1 MNPTLKELLK
11 PPFCRGRGI
20 DSHFRVFMDGSTS
33 PLVTVNY
40 ANFRNRKKEEIL
52 FDDFCNFVPQALNEK
67 WERDFGE
74 PLRWRYAH
82 IDMLCGRLVCPKC
95 DRTVL
100 IFNDYCPHCGQRLL
114 PPEEAL
120 DGRKDKAL

>member
-1 MNPTLKELLK
+1 M
-11 PPFCRGRGI
+11 
-20 DSHFRVFMDGSTS
+20 
-33 PLVTVNY
+33 
-40 ANFRNRKKEEIL
+40 RN
-52 FDDFCNFVPQALNEK
+52 FCNSCGISIPDGQSFCSMCYGDPAYGRDGEAKNRSFKEFVVQALNEK